1 MRGEFDGKEYQR
13 NIKRADEKPGLKKE
27 YATIEKSNIEKLFEN
42 FAGEYEPIDADFGE
56 PVGNEIL

>member
-1 MRGEFDGKEYQR
+1 MGK
-13 NIKRADEKPGLKKE
+13 NIRETLNEQMKNPVLKKE

-42 FAGEYEPIDADFGE
+42 FAGENEPIDADFGE

>member
-1 MRGEFDGKEYQR
+1 MGK
-13 NIKRADEKPGLKKE
+13 NIRETLNEQMKNPVLKKE

-42 FAGEYEPIDADFGE
+42 FAGECEPIDADFGE

>member
-1 MRGEFDGKEYQR
+1 MGK
-13 NIKRADEKPGLKKE
+13 NIRETLNEQIKNPDLKKE
-27 YATIEKSNIEKLFEN
+27 YAAIEKSNIEKLFEN

>member
-13 NIKRADEKPGLKKE
+13 NIKRADEKPGLKK

>member
-1 MRGEFDGKEYQR
+1 MGK
-13 NIKRADEKPGLKKE
+13 NIRETLNEQMKNPVLKKE

-42 FAGEYEPIDADFGE
+42 FAGEHEPIDADFGE

>member
-1 MRGEFDGKEYQR
+1 MGK
-13 NIKRADEKPGLKKE
+13 NIRETLNEQMKNPVLKKE
-27 YATIEKSNIEKLFEN
+27 YATIEKNNIEKLFEN

>member
-1 MRGEFDGKEYQR
+1 MGK
-13 NIKRADEKPGLKKE
+13 NIRETLNEQIKNPVLKKE

>member
-1 MRGEFDGKEYQR
+1 MGK
-13 NIKRADEKPGLKKE
+13 NIRETLNEQMKNPVLKKE
-27 YATIEKSNIEKLFEN
+27 YATIEKSSIEKFFEN

>member
-1 MRGEFDGKEYQR
+1 MGK
-13 NIKRADEKPGLKKE
+13 NIIETLNEQMKNPVLKKE